1 MTARTAL
8 DSNAAP
14 KGAARTAA
22 VLQFKCACRS
32 TPAAGEACPKCG
44 GRRAGPLQ
52 PRRAAAAADP
62 HELEADRIADRVMR
76 DHAPSIATSPLPVT
90 ALSSTSDSATAAPEF
105 VGAALVSGGSPLDA
119 PTRAFF
125 EPRFGRDFSRVR
137 VHADPAAAA
146 SARRLGAEAYTVG
159 EHIAFAAGRFVPG
172 SAHGGHLLAHELAH
186 VAQQAASGFAPAVQ
200 RQASSELERVRD
212 YLSYGLF
219 DWRISD
225 AEAVA
230 ALELLKTLPRFQQAE
245 FVSDRK
251 YVDRLRE
258 NLPRARVAELAAIE
272 ADVAGMVPP
281 RSDLERVI
289 ENLSYG
295 LFDWA
300 ITDQEAIEA
309 LEILKKLPDE
319 RLAVALSRIDY
330 GRLMDNLPPQRRQE
344 LIDLLAKGLGTGGLR
359 EIGEKRE
366 PGFALRSLAFTS
378 DHGVMR
384 DNDKDWSAA
393 GTPYPQPEWRSL
405 EPGKALSAPISHT
418 MDRHIDA
425 ELGFDVLPA
434 SATPAN
440 VNITGDSDVDFLRF
454 SHTATM
460 SGGTGKTAA
469 MSSIGKLPTEVTAFR
484 DKYIDWK
491 VKWGAWEHEVARTG
505 PFTLF
510 VTIADPANPGAVTY
524 RRMAKAVELVAS
536 SPTLDSHDIV
546 KTIMFRWTN
555 FNLDVR
561 YANEWDLA
569 GDMETGA
576 QCIDLVRFV
585 QSVIGMVGAPGTAEA
600 VVVWAKPPA
609 PDAAI
614 ERPWPHAGMS
624 SSEVAPHPGEPSW
637 SAALLDGDM
646 RPNNYEAALKFTDGG
661 VMRYYPGGVPEV
673 MTTPDEVL
681 GVFNCL
687 AWIKPVGGNRY
698 EIMEI
703 PASYRAGACV
713 VGERHRW

>member
-8 DSNAAP
+8 ESNAAP
-14 KGAARTAA
+14 KGATRTAA
-22 VLQFKCACRS
+22 VLQLKCACRS
-32 TPAAGEACPKCG
+32 TPAAAGTCPKCG
-44 GRRAGPLQ
+44 GRRTGPLQ

-76 DHAPSIATSPLPVT
+76 GDVPSIGAPPLPVT
-90 ALSSTSDSATAAPEF
+90 ALSSTSEGATAAPEL
-105 VGAALVSGGSPLDA
+105 VGGALASVGSPLDA

-125 EPRFGRDFSRVR
+125 EPRFGRDFSQVR
-137 VHADPAAAA
+137 IHADPAAAA
-146 SARRLGAEAYTVG
+146 SALRLGAEAYTVG
-159 EHIAFAAGRFVPG
+159 EHIAFAAGRFAPG
-172 SAHGGHLLAHELAH
+172 SERGGRLLAHELAH
-186 VAQQAASGFAPAVQ
+186 VAQQAESGLAPALQ
-200 RQASSELERVRD
+200 RQASAEIERVRD

-225 AEAVA
+225 DEAVA
-230 ALELLKTLPRFQQAE
+230 ALELLKTLPRLQQAE

-281 RSDLERVI
+281 RNDLERVI
-289 ENLSYG
+289 DKLSYG

-330 GRLMDNLPPQRRQE
+330 GRLMDNLPPLRRQE

-359 EIGEKRE
+359 EIGEKHE
-366 PGFALRSLAFTS
+366 PGFAVRSLAFTS

-393 GTPYPQPEWRSL
+393 GAPYPQPEWRSL
-405 EPGKALSAPISHT
+405 EPGKALSAPISHA
-418 MDRHIDA
+418 MDSHVDA

-434 SATPAN
+434 SAAPES
-440 VNITGDSDVDFLRF
+440 VSIIGDSDVDFLRF
-454 SHTATM
+454 SHTATI
-460 SGGTGKTAA
+460 GGGNDKTAA
-469 MSSIGKLPTEVTAFR
+469 MSSIGKLPGKVKVFR
-484 DKYIDWK
+484 DKFIDWK
-491 VKWGAWEHEVARTG
+491 VKWGAWEHAVARTG

-569 GDMETGA
+569 GDMDTGA

-600 VVVWAKPPA
+600 VVVWAKPTAPA
-609 PDAAI
+609 VAI

-646 RPNNYEAALKFTDGG
+646 RPNNFEAALKFIDGG
-661 VMRYYPGGVPEV
+661 VMRYYPGGVQAV

-681 GVFNCL
+681 RVFNCL

-698 EIMEI
+698 QIMEV
-703 PASYRAGACV
+703 PASYQGGTCAVGA
-713 VGERHRW
+713 RHRW